1 MPVETPARPEIVHR
15 DFYDVLGVSHHSTE
29 EAIRSA
35 YRKLVR
41 LFFKFNLYLNLVRL
55 D

>member
-15 DFYDVLGVSHHSTE
+15 DFYEVLGVPHHATE

-41 LFFKFNLYLNLVRL
+41 LSIYFGGCFLSL
-55 D
+55 